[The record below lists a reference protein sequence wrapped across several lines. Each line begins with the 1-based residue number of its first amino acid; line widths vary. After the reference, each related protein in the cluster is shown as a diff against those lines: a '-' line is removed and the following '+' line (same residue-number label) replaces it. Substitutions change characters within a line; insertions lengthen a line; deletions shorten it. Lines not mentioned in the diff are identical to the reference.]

1 MYITYD
7 TEQWE
12 IVEAGGYIG
21 SGNDK
26 KHKKVIEAW
35 KNKNTL
41 IHQHDSTLEEKQDQQ
56 QFKPTWLVRAS
67 DMQLVSGS
75 SITDNT
81 QYHALSYSWNQS
93 GEIIKRHSNSRNKY
107 DRVDDGKHTI
117 ISGWHKLRKRKH
129 VHFEAIIQ
137 RICKDFDI
145 KYIWYDQMCI
155 DQTDTIKKQHE
166 IQQMHHIYQNAHYTV
181 VLLPELE
188 YLGEKNA
195 ASHRGLVMDTILE
208 TEWVKRV
215 WTLEEAYMSR
225 KMLFV
230 GKNVHMWSIV
240 GQDCIPLMTR
250 TGHFLYN
257 ICMEQGKWNAS
268 TALWFAR
275 TRSSTE
281 QHDWIFALTNMFPA
295 IKPGI
300 TFRYDMTIS
309 ALTIQFYRL
318 LMEHDPTILLFG
330 EPYTSNDLKVL
341 NRRRQQHHHQQGAS
355 DIKDNSIMSPS
366 WTGIFGTHIP
376 QNKIDSL
383 LRSETP
389 NSSKGSLAS
398 SSSANKINNNYIID
412 GNGYLHITS
421 TAIPVYLRGPSWMVP
436 INSNNDDLF
445 SSSRDRLVG
454 GLPFYPI
461 WENDSSHQQLLYINS
476 NSNNINQQSSF
487 LPDNTISSYV
497 TFIATTLGQA
507 QKIWNCFS
515 QTYRLKSTHI
525 LPVKIDKENSCWVN
539 TLLEPTNVAAYLS
552 LTDGNSRGECIILN
566 EIQFRMDSCIA
577 LPVIKKIEKSS
588 DVNNPTG
595 RTCYYQSIG
604 LCFITDLYS
613 LDSKVTLE
621 KQEFVI
627 K

>member
-12 IVEAGGYIG
+12 IVKAGGYIG
-21 SGNDK
+21 SRNDK

-35 KNKNTL
+35 KNKSTM
-41 IHQHDSTLEEKQDQQ
+41 IHQHESALEEKQSQE
-56 QFKPTWLVRAS
+56 QFKPTWLVRVS

-75 SITDNT
+75 SLTGDT

-93 GEIIKRHSNSRNKY
+93 GEIIKRHSNSNKY
-107 DRVDDGKHTI
+107 DRIDDGKHTI
-117 ISGWHKLRKRKH
+117 ISGWYKLRKRKH

-155 DQTDTIKKQHE
+155 DQTDTIKKQQE
-166 IQQMHHIYQNAHYTV
+166 IQQMHHIYQNAHYTI

-188 YLGEKNA
+188 YLGEEDG

-208 TEWVKRV
+208 TEWMKRV

-281 QHDWIFALTNMFPA
+281 QHDWIFALANMFPA
-295 IKPGI
+295 IKSGI
-300 TFRYDMTIS
+300 TFRYDMSIS
-309 ALTIQFYRL
+309 ELTIQFYRL
-318 LMEHDPTILLFG
+318 LMEHDPTVLLFG
-330 EPYTSNDLKVL
+330 EPYTSIDIKIL
-341 NRRRQQHHHQQGAS
+341 NRRRQQHHQQLGS
-355 DIKDNSIMSPS
+355 GTKDSSIMSPS

-383 LRSETP
+383 LKSATP
-389 NSSKGSLAS
+389 NSSKGSFAS
-398 SSSANKINNNYIID
+398 SALSSAVSANKSSNYIID
-412 GNGYLHITS
+412 GNGHLHITS
-421 TAIPVYLRGPSWMVP
+421 TAIPVYLRGPSLIEP
-436 INSNNDDLF
+436 INSSNDDLF
-445 SSSRDRLVG
+445 PATHNRLIG

-461 WENDSSHQQLLYINS
+461 WKEDSPHQQLYMNS
-476 NSNNINQQSSF
+476 KYNNINQQSP
-487 LPDNTISSYV
+487 LPDNSTSSYV

-507 QKIWNCFS
+507 EKIWNCFS
-515 QTYRLKSTHI
+515 QKYRLKSTHI

-539 TLLEPTNVAAYLS
+539 TLSAPTNAAAYLS
-552 LTDGNSRGECIILN
+552 LTDGNSRGECIIIN
-566 EIQFRMDSCIA
+566 EIEFRMDSCIA
-577 LPVIKKIEKSS
+577 LPVVKKIEINS
-588 DVNNPTG
+588 DVDNNTG
-595 RTCYYQSIG
+595 CCYYQSIG
-604 LCFITDLYS
+604 LCFITDVYY
-613 LDSKVTLE
+613 LDPEVTLG